1 MTLRA
6 VIVDDERLA
15 RQKVRMLLA
24 REGDV
29 EIVRECAG
37 GAEAVDAI
45 RELAPDL
52 VFLDIQMPGMD
63 GFAVLRALGLEQTP
77 ATVFVTAHEQ
87 YAVRAFEVHAIDYLL
102 KPFDRSRFQLALM
115 RARHQVESGDHHDCA
130 RRIAEM
136 LRELRPARYLER
148 ITVRG
153 SGRIVFI
160 PAEEIAWIEAADNYA
175 RVHHARGEHLV
186 RETMTALES
195 SLDPDRF
202 VRIHRSAIVNTACID
217 QIRTM
222 AHGDHVVVLRGGQ
235 ELPFGR
241 TYRDRLE
248 HLIAR

>member
-24 REGDV
+24 READI

-37 GAEAVDAI
+37 GAEAVDVI
-45 RELAPDL
+45 REQAPDL

-63 GFAVLRALGLEQTP
+63 GFAVLRALGAELTP
-77 ATVFVTAHEQ
+77 ATVFLTAHEQ

-102 KPFDRSRFQLALM
+102 KPFDRPRFQLALM
-115 RARHQVESGDHHDCA
+115 RARHQLETGAHHDCA
-130 RRIAEM
+130 RRITAM
-136 LRELRPARYLER
+136 LSELQPPRYLER
-148 ITVRG
+148 IAVRT
-153 SGRIVFI
+153 SGRVVFI
-160 PAEEIAWIEAADNYA
+160 PAQEIAWIEAADNYA
-175 RVHHARGEHLV
+175 RVHHSRGVHLV
-186 RETMTALES
+186 RETMTALET
-195 SLDPDRF
+195 SLDPVHF
-202 VRIHRSAIVNTACID
+202 VRIHRSAIVNAACID
-217 QIRTM
+217 EIRTM
-222 AHGDHVVVLRGGQ
+222 AHGDHVVLLRGGR